1 MGTRRE
7 VLTTFAGLG
16 ALITSHDGRSE
27 SERSANVV
35 FDPMQ
40 PDESYEVLIR
50 LIGSLT
56 TGIVYAAYS
65 GVLFTVSP
73 GAAATPL
80 LRYQGITK
88 THWSSLPD
96 GGMRS
101 RRFDVMTFADYKTRA
116 PITRLLNPLTAES
129 LDVPVIASGPETL
142 DHSREL
148 LALGKR
154 AMYAPGNWQQS
165 ATDIIHGYE
174 LAFTYRHPLQPK
186 DWPKAS
192 PGESGFATL
201 ATTFEAPKS
210 AALDRRVSSAR
221 ALHTWVNV
229 TSWSPWL
236 HMGQRTGSLLWRGR
250 GVKGVEFKDLPQDI
264 VSEVANHTADFFGN
278 DEPWT
283 TRRDEFQQYIQAQ
296 RAD

>member
-1 MGTRRE
+1 MGTRRQ
-7 VLTTFAGLG
+7 VLTSFAALG
-16 ALITSHDGRSE
+16 ALIASHDGRPQ
-27 SERSANVV
+27 SERSEKVL
-35 FDPMQ
+35 FDPAQ
-40 PDESYEVLIR
+40 PDQAYEVLIR

-65 GVLFTVSP
+65 GVVFVVSP
-73 GAAATPL
+73 GAATTPL

-88 THWSSLPD
+88 THWFSLAD

-101 RRFDVMTFADYKTRA
+101 RRFDVMTFADYKTRE
-116 PITRLLNPLTAES
+116 PITRLLNPLTAEE

-148 LALGKR
+148 VALGKR
-154 AMYAPGNWQQS
+154 AMYAPANWQQS
-165 ATDIIHGYE
+165 AAEIIHGYE
-174 LAFTYRHPLQPK
+174 LAFTYKHPLQPK

-210 AALDRRVSSAR
+210 EALDRRVSSAR
-221 ALHTWVNV
+221 ALHTWVNL

-250 GVKGVEFKDLPQDI
+250 GVKGLERKSLPQVL
-264 VSEVANHTADFFGN
+264 VSTITNHAGDFFGP
-278 DEPWT
+278 DEPWQ
-283 TRRDEFQQYIQAQ
+283 TRRDEFQQYIQS
-296 RAD
+296 RRG